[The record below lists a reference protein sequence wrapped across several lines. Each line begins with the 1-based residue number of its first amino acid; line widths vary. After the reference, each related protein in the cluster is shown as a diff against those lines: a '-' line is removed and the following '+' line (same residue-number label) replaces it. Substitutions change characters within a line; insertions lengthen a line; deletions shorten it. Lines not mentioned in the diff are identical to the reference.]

1 MSQQINLFNPIF
13 LKQKSYFSIATML
26 QSLGLIVLGT
36 LLLYGYALYQVNQLE
51 QQSADTARRYADDQN
66 RLSRYATEYSPQQA
80 NQALQ
85 EELKSAEAALAAQQ
99 YVISTLKGSALGNT
113 RGYSEYMRA
122 FARQVVPGL
131 WLTGFA
137 ITGDGAQM
145 TLSGGV
151 LRPGLLPK
159 YIGRLNRE
167 NVMHGKTFASLQMQ
181 QPAPESTGQ
190 KPSHYVEFVLQSS
203 EASEAPK

>member
-13 LKQKSYFSIATML
+13 LRQKKYFSIVAML
-26 QSLGLIVLGT
+26 EALGLILLGT
-36 LLLYGYALYQVNQLE
+36 LLMYGYALYQVSQLE
-51 QQSADTARRYADDQN
+51 EQSAETARRYTDDQG
-66 RLSRYATEYSPQQA
+66 RLSRYAAEYSPQQA

-85 EELKSAEAALAAQQ
+85 DELKSAEAALAAQQ
-99 YVISTLKGSALGNT
+99 YVISTLKGGTLGNT

-131 WLTGFA
+131 WLTGFT

-145 TLSGGV
+145 SLSGGV
-151 LRPGLLPK
+151 LSPGLLPQ

-167 NVMHGKTFASLQMQ
+167 GVMHGKSFASLQMQ
-181 QPAPESTGQ
+181 QPAAGSGNATPNR
-190 KPSHYVEFVLQSS
+190 YVEFSLQSV
-203 EASEAPK
+203 EASEAAK

>member
-13 LKQKSYFSIATML
+13 LQQKNYFSIVAML

-36 LLLYGYALYQVNQLE
+36 LLMYGYALYEVDQLG
-51 QQSADTARRYADDQN
+51 QQSADTARRYADDEK
-66 RLSRYATEYSPQQA
+66 RLSRYTAEYSPQQA

-85 EELKSAEAALAAQQ
+85 EELKAAETALAAQQ
-99 YVISTLKGSALGNT
+99 YVLSTLKGSALGNT

-131 WLTGFA
+131 WLTGFT

-145 TLSGGV
+145 ALTGGV
-151 LRPGLLPK
+151 LNPELLPQ
-159 YIGRLNRE
+159 YIARLNRE
-167 NVMHGKTFASLQMQ
+167 SVMHGKTFASLQMQ
-181 QPAPESTGQ
+181 QPSAESSSQ
-190 KPSHYVEFVLQSS
+190 KPSRYVEFTLQSS
-203 EASEAPK
+203 ESGEAPK